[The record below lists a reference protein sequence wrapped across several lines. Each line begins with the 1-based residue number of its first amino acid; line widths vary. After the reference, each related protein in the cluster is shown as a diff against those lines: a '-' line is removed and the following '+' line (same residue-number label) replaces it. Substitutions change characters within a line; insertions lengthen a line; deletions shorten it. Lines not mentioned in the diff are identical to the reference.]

1 MFWIVLLIL
10 LGAIFLMAEL
20 ILLPGVSIGGILALG
35 CDIAAGYFAFAW
47 YGTTAGWITVGVIF
61 LVAIVVTILS
71 LRAKTWQ
78 KLSLSQQ
85 ITSSSMD
92 TPQEH
97 NVKIGDRGVAIT
109 RLAPMG
115 KVEIAGRM
123 FEAKST
129 TELIDQQSDI
139 EVTGFENFNI
149 IVKKVK

>member
-20 ILLPGVSIGGILALG
+20 VLLPGVSIGGILALG
-35 CDIAAGYFAFAW
+35 CNVAAGYFAFAW
-47 YGTTAGWITVGVIF
+47 YGSTAGWIAIGIIF
-61 LVAIVVTILS
+61 LVAVFVTILS

-78 KLSLSQQ
+78 KLSLHQQ

-97 NVKIGDRGVAIT
+97 NVKVGDRGVTIT

-115 KVEIAGRM
+115 KVEIAGHM

-129 TELIDQQSDI
+129 TELIDQQSEI

>member
-20 ILLPGVSIGGILALG
+20 VLLPGVSIGGILALG
-35 CDIAAGYFAFAW
+35 CNVAAGYFAFAW
-47 YGTTAGWITVGVIF
+47 YGSTAGWIAIGIIF
-61 LVAIVVTILS
+61 LVAVFVTILS

-78 KLSLSQQ
+78 KLSLHQQ

-97 NVKIGDRGVAIT
+97 NVKVGDRGVAIT

-115 KVEIAGRM
+115 KVEIAGRT
-123 FEAKST
+123 FEAQST
-129 TELIDQQSDI
+129 SELIDQQSEI
-139 EVTGFENFNI
+139 EVPGFENFNI

>member
-1 MFWIVLLIL
+1 MFWIVLLII

-20 ILLPGVSIGGILALG
+20 VLLPGVSIGGVLALC

-47 YGTTAGWITVGVIF
+47 YGSTAGWIAIAAIF
-61 LVAIVVTILS
+61 FVAIVVTILS
-71 LRAKTWQ
+71 LRATTWQ
-78 KLSLSQQ
+78 KLSLRQQ

-97 NVKIGDRGVAIT
+97 NVKVGDRGVAIT

-115 KVEIAGRM
+115 KVEIAGHV

-129 TELIDQQSDI
+129 IELIDQQSEI

>member
-1 MFWIVLLIL
+1 MFWIVLLVI

-20 ILLPGVSIGGILALG
+20 VLLPGVSIGGILALC
-35 CDIAAGYFAFAW
+35 CDVAAGYFAFAW
-47 YGTTAGWITVGVIF
+47 YGSTAGWAAIAVIF
-61 LVAIVVTILS
+61 LVAIVVTIIS
-71 LRAKTWQ
+71 LRATTWQ
-78 KLSLSQQ
+78 KLSLRQQ

-97 NVKIGDRGVAIT
+97 NVRVGDRGVAIT

-115 KVEIAGRM
+115 KVEIAGHV

-129 TELIDQQSDI
+129 TELIDQQSEI

>member
-1 MFWIVLLIL
+1 MFWIVLLIV

-20 ILLPGVSIGGILALG
+20 VLLPGVSVGAILALG
-35 CDIAAGYFAFAW
+35 CDAAAVYFAFTG
-47 YGTTAGWITVGVIF
+47 YGSTMGWGTIGVIS
-61 LVAIVVTILS
+61 LVAIVVSVIS

-78 KLSLSQQ
+78 RLSLKQE
-85 ITSSSMD
+85 ITSSSME

-97 NVKIGDRGVAIT
+97 NVKVGDRGIAVT

-115 KVEIAGRM
+115 KVEIAGHT
-123 FEAKST
+123 FEAKCP
-129 TELIDQQSDI
+129 TELIDQQSEI

>member
-1 MFWIVLLIL
+1 MFWIVLLII

-20 ILLPGVSIGGILALG
+20 VLLPGVSIGGILALG
-35 CDIAAGYFAFAW
+35 CNVAAGYFAFAW
-47 YGTTAGWITVGVIF
+47 YGSTVGWITIGIIF
-61 LVAIVVTILS
+61 LVAVLVTILS

-78 KLSLSQQ
+78 KLSLHQQ

-97 NVKIGDRGVAIT
+97 NVKVGDRGVAIT

-115 KVEIAGRM
+115 KVEIAGRT

-129 TELIDQQSDI
+129 SELIDQQSEI

-149 IVKKVK
+149 IIKKVK

>member
-1 MFWIVLLIL
+1 MFWIVLLVI

-20 ILLPGVSIGGILALG
+20 VLLPGVSIGGILALC
-35 CDIAAGYFAFAW
+35 CDVAAGYFAFAW
-47 YGTTAGWITVGVIF
+47 YGSTAGWAAIAVIF
-61 LVAIVVTILS
+61 LVAIVVTIIS
-71 LRAKTWQ
+71 LRATTWQ
-78 KLSLSQQ
+78 KLSLRQQ

-97 NVKIGDRGVAIT
+97 NVRVGDRGVAIT

-115 KVEIAGRM
+115 KVEIAGHM

-129 TELIDQQSDI
+129 TELIDQQSEI

>member
-1 MFWIVLLIL
+1 MFWIVLLII

-20 ILLPGVSIGGILALG
+20 VLLPGVSIGGILALG
-35 CDIAAGYFAFAW
+35 CNVAAGYFAFAW
-47 YGTTAGWITVGVIF
+47 YGSTVGWITIGIIF
-61 LVAIVVTILS
+61 LVAVLVTILS

-78 KLSLSQQ
+78 KLSLHQQ

-97 NVKIGDRGVAIT
+97 NVKVGDRGVAIT

-115 KVEIAGRM
+115 KVEIAGRT

-129 TELIDQQSDI
+129 SELIDQQSEI

-149 IVKKVK
+149 IVKKVR

>member
-1 MFWIVLLIL
+1 MFWIVLLII

-20 ILLPGVSIGGILALG
+20 VLLPGVSIGGILALG
-35 CDIAAGYFAFAW
+35 CNVAAGYFAFAW
-47 YGTTAGWITVGVIF
+47 YGSTVGWITIGIIF
-61 LVAIVVTILS
+61 LVAVLVTILS

-78 KLSLSQQ
+78 KLSLHQQ

-97 NVKIGDRGVAIT
+97 NVKVGDRGVAIT

-115 KVEIAGRM
+115 KVEIAGRT

-129 TELIDQQSDI
+129 SELIDQQSEI

>member
-1 MFWIVLLIL
+1 MFWIVLLVI

-20 ILLPGVSIGGILALG
+20 VLLPGVSIGGILALC
-35 CDIAAGYFAFAW
+35 CDVAAGYFAFAW
-47 YGTTAGWITVGVIF
+47 YGSTAGWAAIAVIF
-61 LVAIVVTILS
+61 LVAIVVTIISLRATTWQRLS
-71 LRAKTWQ
+71 LR
-78 KLSLSQQ
+78 QQ

-97 NVKIGDRGVAIT
+97 NVKVGDRGVTIT

-129 TELIDQQSDI
+129 TELIDQQSEI
-139 EVTGFENFNI
+139 EVMGFENFNI

>member
-1 MFWIVLLIL
+1 MFWIVLLII

-20 ILLPGVSIGGILALG
+20 VLLPGVSIGGILALG
-35 CDIAAGYFAFAW
+35 CNVAAGYFAFAW
-47 YGTTAGWITVGVIF
+47 YGSTVGWITIGIIF
-61 LVAIVVTILS
+61 LVAVLVTILS

-78 KLSLSQQ
+78 KLSLHQQ

-92 TPQEH
+92 TPQER
-97 NVKIGDRGVAIT
+97 NVKVGDRGVAIT

-115 KVEIAGRM
+115 KVEIAGRT

-129 TELIDQQSDI
+129 SELIDQQSEI